1 MSNQASPVELSA
13 QLLKSEDHD
22 NEVVLAETEDFLD
35 DESMGEFDVRFASIV
50 QEFSEVEEKLIEAF
64 GKPAFTGDDKQP
76 EFPKWAAS
84 GHRLAYWNV
93 DDRILYL
100 HITQTDKELPLELT
114 LGVVD
119 GPPDEWFI
127 GFNPFDAG

>member
-1 MSNQASPVELSA
+1 MSTQPNPGEVAP
-13 QLLKSEDHD
+13 QLLNSEEHD
-22 NEVVLAETEDFLD
+22 NEVVLLETEDFYN
-35 DESMGEFDVRFASIV
+35 DEAMSEFDTRFEAMV
-50 QEFSEVEEKLIEAF
+50 QEFAKAEEKLGEIY
-64 GKPAFTGDDKQP
+64 GTPAFTGDENQP
-76 EFPKWAAS
+76 EFPQWANS

-93 DDRILYL
+93 DGRILYL

-119 GPPDEWFI
+119 GPPKQWYI